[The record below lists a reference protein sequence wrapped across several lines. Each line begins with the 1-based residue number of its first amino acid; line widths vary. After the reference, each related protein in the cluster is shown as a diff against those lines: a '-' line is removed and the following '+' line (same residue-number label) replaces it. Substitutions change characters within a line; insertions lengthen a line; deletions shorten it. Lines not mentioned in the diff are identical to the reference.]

1 VILSV
6 PDAIVTHGFAVGKW
20 ALVFKGVYKGDL
32 GYVSRI
38 EPWGGVT
45 HLLVPH
51 LQPSPSLKRKRPC
64 TPSILDP
71 ALVQPGSI
79 QKIYGIT
86 PSKQAHETYHFNG
99 FVFKHRPILKPF
111 DLHSISSAFV
121 LMSPT
126 LAALFAESGH
136 PSIPLSAL
144 IPRPLLKMMFS
155 QGEKVAVLS
164 SWERGIVEAVH
175 RDHVEVRLSGGA
187 GTVNIPG
194 EELHKDL
201 VISDFIQVLLEE
213 QKGKMGWVQKIDG
226 DTTHVTHKN
235 QGITKM
241 LQWEVVLVISEDYE
255 IFTLLCNL
263 NRDLTIG
270 ELIKAESGPYQGQ
283 MGQVVKVTSDA
294 VHILQEALDV
304 MEVEQLYYTAL
315 IYAHITSSPS

>member
-1 VILSV
+1 M
-6 PDAIVTHGFAVGKW
+6 
-20 ALVFKGVYKGDL
+20 
-32 GYVSRI
+32 
-38 EPWGGVT
+38 
-45 HLLVPH
+45 
-51 LQPSPSLKRKRPC
+51 
-64 TPSILDP
+64 PSIPDP
-71 ALVQPGSI
+71 TFFQPGSI

-99 FVFKHRPILKPF
+99 FVFEHGLILKPF

-126 LAALFAESGH
+126 LTTLFAESGH

-144 IPRPLLKMMFS
+144 IPHPPLKMMFS
-155 QGEKVAVLS
+155 QGEKVAILS
-164 SWERGIVEAVH
+164 SWEQGIVEAVH

-187 GTVNIPG
+187 GTMNIPG

-201 VISDFIQVLLEE
+201 VIGDFIQVLLGE
-213 QKGKMGWVQKIDG
+213 QKEKTGWVEKIDG

-235 QGITKM
+235 QGMTKM
-241 LQWEVVLVISEDYE
+241 LQRKAVLIISEDHE
-255 IFTLLCNL
+255 TFTLLCNL
-263 NRDLTIG
+263 DRDLTIG
-270 ELIKAESGPYQGQ
+270 ELVRAESGPYQGQ
-283 MGQVVKVTSDA
+283 MGRVVKVTSDA